1 MQIKATLTK
10 GHIFSDALIASLLS
24 SSDCNPDRTGL
35 NSIGIGHPNISIMLL
50 VSIANNM
57 YNVHANECCLEINAM
72 NRDYLLGKNRT

>member
-24 SSDCNPDRTGL
+24 SSDRNPDRTGL

-50 VSIANNM
+50 VSIANNTYM
-57 YNVHANECCLEINAM
+57 PMNVV
-72 NRDYLLGKNRT
+72 